1 MFFFLMGSARHGRR
15 PFSGSLSSGFQ
26 DLSGNSFRGEL
37 PECLKFLSQLRV
49 LELDN
54 NLFTGKIPL
63 SWQWRLTHL
72 SKFSQTCVVF
82 AWGCK
87 AHFLNQFAVFLCC
100 FHPTSVTHPQASEI
114 EEVDHPRQSGPCAAF
129 AGLSEL
135 RSLGPGPLWALY
147 TSRSGRSLERS
158 LRLCASLGRSRS
170 ACLWSGEQVGKVIV
184 GLKNVGNEFV
194 GDILNAEID
203 PPVHHF
209 FSKMLHL
216 SRLRS

>member
-87 AHFLNQFAVFLCC
+87 AHFLNQFAVTMLFSSNLSYPSSGFGNWRGWPSTAIRALCRVC
-100 FHPTSVTHPQASEI
+100 WTLRTALPWTRTPVGSLHFQVGEVTRKVSPALRVSWTKPFR
-114 EEVDHPRQSGPCAAF
+114 VFVVWG
-129 AGLSEL
+129 AGWQGDCWVEKC
-135 RSLGPGPLWALY
+135 REWICWRH
-147 TSRSGRSLERS
+147 TKCRD
-158 LRLCASLGRSRS
+158 RS
-170 ACLWSGEQVGKVIV
+170 ASASFLLQ
-184 GLKNVGNEFV
+184 
-194 GDILNAEID
+194 DA
-203 PPVHHF
+203 PPQQA
-209 FSKMLHL
+209 
-216 SRLRS
+216 